1 MALGAQGIQEVYFSL
16 PESSGLKG
24 HADSLPMPPP
34 ARAELFRFATPLIVT
49 VPLLILNTV
58 PLPPLCTMVVSE
70 PSPRMVT
77 LRLMVTFS
85 VWAPAATLI
94 VVQAVSL
101 TADWI
106 VG

>member
-1 MALGAQGIQEVYFSL
+1 MTL
-16 PESSGLKG
+16 
-24 HADSLPMPPP
+24 
-34 ARAELFRFATPLIVT
+34 LIVT

-58 PLPPLCTMVVSE
+58 PLPLCASMVVSG

-77 LRLMVTFS
+77 VRLTVTFS
-85 VWAPAATLI
+85 VWASAAMLI